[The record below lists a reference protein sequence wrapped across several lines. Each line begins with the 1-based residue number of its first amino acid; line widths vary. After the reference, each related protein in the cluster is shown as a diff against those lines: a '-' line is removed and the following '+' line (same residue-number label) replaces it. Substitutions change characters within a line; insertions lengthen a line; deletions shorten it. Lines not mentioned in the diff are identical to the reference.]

1 MKNEDFT
8 SSQSSIELKTS
19 TDYAK
24 LTFEDVRKIYSMK
37 EREEILST
45 YSFPKKP
52 SKDGFYRIYVKDT
65 TKKAGRKQLIAKS
78 LDELENKVYQFEKG
92 ISGKARKTF
101 KDIFL
106 IVQEEKLKY
115 VKNPEK
121 IVSVQNTIS
130 RNRSEYKRFF
140 KDTFIESKYLDSVS
154 KDDLENII
162 LLNLQRYDLRKKGF
176 ASMKAILKSI
186 YDLAYEQYW
195 IKDNTYSRIN
205 FKKFSDL
212 LIESV
217 PVTERVHSNAEIT
230 EMLEYI
236 HEHQNKKPSYIPAWT
251 LEMQILTG
259 TRRGELPPLRW
270 ADIHDDYIEIKRSQI
285 TVKKNGKE
293 KEHFK
298 IVSHTKNYKV
308 RNFPITDNLKDFLSR
323 LKTIHDRFFPE
334 SEYLFPADTENGVI
348 TNNVVYGFYRRMCKK
363 LNITQVAGVIK
374 GTHSFRRNNITDVV
388 NATNG
393 NVIMASTLFGNT
405 PEVAEKNY
413 YTGTNLAVAKK
424 ALESRNFLTNF

>member
-1 MKNEDFT
+1 MNKTNIT
-8 SSQSSIELKTS
+8 QIPSSKELKNLIDCDTLS
-19 TDYAK
+19 
-24 LTFEDVRKIYSMK
+24 FEDVRTLYKMK
-37 EREEILST
+37 EKEEILSS
-45 YSFPKKP
+45 YSFPEKP

-65 TKKAGRKQLIAKS
+65 TKKAGRKQLTAKS
-78 LDELENKVYQFEKG
+78 LSELKNKVYEFEKG
-92 ISGKARKTF
+92 ISGKATKTF
-101 KDIFL
+101 KDAFL

-140 KDTFIESKYLDSVS
+140 EGTFIESKYLDSIT

-162 LLNLQRYDLRKKGF
+162 LLNLQKYDLRKKGL

-186 YDLAYEQYW
+186 FDLAYEQYW
-195 IKDNTYSRIN
+195 IKDNTYSRVN

-212 LIESV
+212 LVESV
-217 PVTERVHSNAEIT
+217 PVTERVHSNTEIMD
-230 EMLEYI
+230 MLEYI
-236 HEHQNKKPSYIPAWT
+236 HEHQKKKPSYIPAWT

-270 ADIHDDYIEIKRSQI
+270 SDVHDDYIEIKRSQI
-285 TVKKNGKE
+285 TVKKNGSTKE
-293 KEHFK
+293 YFK
-298 IVSHTKNYKV
+298 IVSHTKNYKG
-308 RNFPITDNLKDFLSR
+308 RNFPITNDLRAYLTRLKD
-323 LKTIHDRFFPE
+323 IHDRFYPK
-334 SEYLFPADTENGVI
+334 SEFLFPADTENGVI

-363 LNITQVAGVIK
+363 LNIVQVEGVIK

-405 PEVAEKNY
+405 PDVAEKNY
-413 YTGTNLAVAKK
+413 YTGANLAVAKQ